1 MGSSRE
7 EAAELFALTEPGEQA
22 LLAVPGFRYTPDVIT
37 TDEEQAL
44 LAQVEH
50 LELRPFVFH
59 GIEARRR
66 VAAFGLG
73 YSFGR
78 RALTEAPP
86 LPDFL
91 VPLAER
97 VAPLAGIAASLLT
110 EALVT
115 DYPVGAGIGWHR
127 DAPPF
132 DVIIGVSLLSP
143 CTFRLRPYLPS
154 GTARR
159 GQPRPL
165 RLELAPRSAY
175 VMAGSARTDWE
186 HSIPDA
192 IMRRVSITFRSMR
205 RGRTR
210 R

>member
-1 MGSSRE
+1 MGGSHE
-7 EAAELFALTEPGEQA
+7 DTVGVFELTATGEAAVPD
-22 LLAVPGFRYTPDVIT
+22 VPGFRYTPEVIT
-37 TDEEQAL
+37 ATEEDAL
-44 LAQVEH
+44 LEQVAQ

-73 YSFGR
+73 YSFDR
-78 RALTEAPP
+78 QTLTDAPP

-97 VAPLAGIAASLLT
+97 VAPLAGIAPALLT

-115 DYPVGAGIGWHR
+115 EYPVGAGIGWHR

-143 CTFRLRPYLPS
+143 CTFRLRPYLPT

-175 VMAGSARTDWE
+175 VLAGSARTDWE

-205 RGRTR
+205 RGRR
-210 R
+210 Y